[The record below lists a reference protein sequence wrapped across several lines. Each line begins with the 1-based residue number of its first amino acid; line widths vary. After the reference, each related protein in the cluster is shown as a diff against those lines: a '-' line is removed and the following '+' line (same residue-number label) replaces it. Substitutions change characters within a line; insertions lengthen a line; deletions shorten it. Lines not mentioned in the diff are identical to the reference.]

1 MYSTLPS
8 WLREDNDYL
17 VDRPEI
23 IQLACWATV
32 IYDKDEG
39 WFSGDIPEDVW
50 DIDTADLVDEVTDL
64 IENGASWKEAFERV
78 KDRL

>member
-23 IQLACWATV
+23 IQLACWALSV
-32 IYDKDEG
+32 YDKEE
-39 WFSGDIPEDVW
+39 WYSGEVPEDVW
-50 DIDTADLVDEVTDL
+50 DIDAADLVEEVTAL
-64 IENGASWKEAFERV
+64 IEGGLSWKDAFERV